1 MDPLLPL
8 SEQSL
13 FAPLDNIYQLL
24 EGDALLSSIVRG
36 FLFDVKDVFA
46 FEVAR
51 LGDAEEPAEYLGL
64 GAQNRFDLC
73 GSPDEKLAFF
83 AFTVGIRGRIETTFW
98 AGHLS

>member
-8 SEQSL
+8 CEQGF

-24 EGDALLSSIVRG
+24 EGDALLSSIFRG
-36 FLFDVKDVFA
+36 LLFDVQDVFA
-46 FEVAR
+46 LEVAP
-51 LGDAEEPAEYLGL
+51 LGDAKEPAEYLGL
-64 GAQNRFDLC
+64 CAQNRFDLC

-83 AFTVGIRGRIETTFW
+83 AFAVGIRGRIEAAFW